1 MKEDTK
7 KELKKLGTYAILF
20 GCCFLGGRWAAAKQ
34 AMHAQPTQ
42 QTAKVVV
49 DLQTEETK
57 ETKEANQGKT
67 LQNTKTCK
75 LAIVIDDFGY
85 GGEGEEEM
93 LALDVPFTGAVLPFA
108 ENAEAIAQKLA
119 DAGKEVYIHM
129 PMEALTGHP
138 EWVGKD
144 GIFCSMTDEEITI
157 DIARA
162 FEILPQATGVNNHM
176 GSAILEDKRATTAV
190 LTAVKEQDVPFLDSK
205 TTANSQAKAVAE
217 GLGVTFYARDVF
229 LDSTDSVEVVKG
241 NLRQAAKVALE
252 SGQAIAIGHVGPE
265 GGKIT
270 AQAIAELKSEL
281 DEQGIVFVTMEDL

>member
-1 MKEDTK
+1 MKDD
-7 KELKKLGTYAILF
+7 LKKLGLYTMLF
-20 GCCFLGGRWAAAKQ
+20 SCCFLGGRWAAAKE
-34 AMHAQPTQ
+34 ASLTQPTARVVADMQ
-42 QTAKVVV
+42 MEETQEAQGATNTPTAK
-49 DLQTEETK
+49 
-57 ETKEANQGKT
+57 A
-67 LQNTKTCK
+67 CK

-85 GGEGEEEM
+85 GGEGEGEM
-93 LALDVPFTGAVLPFA
+93 LALDIPFTGAVLPFS
-108 ENAEAIAQKLA
+108 ENAEAIAQKLI

-144 GIFCSMTDEEITI
+144 GIFCSMSDKEITI

-176 GSAILEDKRATTAV
+176 GSAVLEDKRATNAV

-217 GLGVTFYARDVF
+217 ELGVMFHARDVF
-229 LDSTDSVEVVKG
+229 LDSTDSLEVVKN

-252 SGQAIAIGHVGPE
+252 NGQAIAIGHVGPE

-281 DEQGIVFVTMEDL
+281 EGQGIVFVTMGDL